1 MVHYK
6 LTVKADED
14 LVNIF
19 HYSLLQFG
27 LNRAETYLTSLE
39 EHFLTLA
46 HSPELGRRI
55 DHIRQGYFRY
65 EHLSHIIFY
74 KNIPEGV
81 LIVRVLHQSVDV
93 PKHIP

>member
-1 MVHYK
+1 MNQYK
-6 LTVKADED
+6 LTIKADED

-19 HYSLLQFG
+19 HYSLRQFG

-65 EHLSHIIFY
+65 EHLSH

-81 LIVRVLHQSVDV
+81 LIVRILHQSVDV